1 MNSFRR
7 PAFVLVPLALAAA
20 LLAYAGSVAAQS
32 TARPPTQ
39 TDEETDKAKADAEKR
54 RQADEAARA
63 EAARK
68 AEARKPKRDQNGD
81 RKDPERE
88 LEEEEDI

>member
-1 MNSFRR
+1 MNRYRR

-20 LLAYAGSVAAQS
+20 LLAYAGSIAAQS
-32 TARPPTQ
+32 GAKPPPQ
-39 TDEETDKAKADAEKR
+39 TDEEADKAKADAEKR
-54 RQADEAARA
+54 RQADEAAR
-63 EAARK
+63 K
-68 AEARKPKRDQNGD
+68 AEARKPKRDKNGD